1 MKKRYPEMDE
11 QEKEEMWEDIAYTLA
26 LPKSTRPKNTELI
39 EKYGVP
45 ESTFYWTTSRRE
57 FLEKIVRLALNDAK
71 NAIPEV
77 LEVLKRKAIVDGSE
91 KSIEMYLK
99 YVAETAEHIDHTTK
113 GEKIIQSESTLDV
126 LAAQMEQEN
135 KKKYE

>member
-1 MKKRYPEMDE
+1 MKKYDEMDE
-11 QEKEEMWEDIAYTLA
+11 QEKEGMWEDIAYTLA

-45 ESTFYWTTSRRE
+45 ESTFYWTTSRTT
-57 FLEKIVRLALNDAK
+57 FLEKIVRLALDDAK

-77 LEVLKRKAIVDGSE
+77 LEVLKRKAIEDGSE

-113 GEKIIQSESTLDV
+113 GDKMTQGDSILDKLV
-126 LAAQMEQEN
+126 VQLEGKN
-135 KKKYE
+135 KEKYE